1 MTSLQKIRGL
11 PIVQT
16 VWNVCV
22 YLPQEYFNIFSKQI
36 ACISKDNFYVIYL
49 FFSGCC
55 CSCNFFHY
63 EMSRFHKEYFLVCA
77 QSLSHVQLFATSGIE
92 THQAPLSMEF
102 LRQEYWSGLLFPTP
116 GHISDPGIETA
127 SLVSPALAGRFFNT
141 EPPVF
146 TWNFFKVM
154 LLPKITLLPMN

>member
-1 MTSLQKIRGL
+1 
-11 PIVQT
+11 
-16 VWNVCV
+16 
-22 YLPQEYFNIFSKQI
+22 
-36 ACISKDNFYVIYL
+36 
-49 FFSGCC
+49 
-55 CSCNFFHY
+55 
-63 EMSRFHKEYFLVCA
+63 MSRFHKEYFLVCA

-116 GHISDPGIETA
+116 GHLSDPGIETA

-154 LLPKITLLPMN
+154 LLPKITLLPMNWVGLTYFGILFHTVVFLPTLLQCLNLINFQKFYETGNSTIHYL